1 MMNLLHGENTRS
13 RSILIATITGGTLL
27 ILAITVFAVAS
38 QSRSVSTQAAES
50 VSTVENLRV
59 LSLARSEIGLAS
71 RAAAAATDETAV
83 IQGAIENANLALDS
97 VENNFNE
104 NTREETLDA
113 FANFRAAVDDQT
125 TVLSSN
131 GQNQSLLQEAEVAT
145 GEAFATV
152 GAIMRDDQL
161 AAVEDLE
168 AANDLMNI
176 IATIATFIVA
186 FVVPSAALFVF
197 QALQTAPR
205 ELRELRFEHDRLQ
218 RRSSAIANT
227 VIDECTDLSR
237 RLSRGEDAP
246 SVGELRGELRRFVN
260 IASMNGSASSIRNQ
274 RFDTNAV
281 LGQVID
287 DLDARSTVL
296 LPQALDP
303 FAFADKQQ
311 FEVVASELISNALEH
326 GKAPYE
332 VLTIP
337 TENEIEIHVRD
348 SGHGLSDE
356 IVQGAV
362 LDQESNLRN
371 GALEGTLGYGLI
383 AVRRSLES
391 MGGSLRYER
400 ANDITALIA
409 SMPSAI
415 EQPTSAQSENL
426 AA

>member
-1 MMNLLHGENTRS
+1 M
-13 RSILIATITGGTLL
+13 
-27 ILAITVFAVAS
+27 
-38 QSRSVSTQAAES
+38 
-50 VSTVENLRV
+50 
-59 LSLARSEIGLAS
+59 
-71 RAAAAATDETAV
+71 
-83 IQGAIENANLALDS
+83 
-97 VENNFNE
+97 
-104 NTREETLDA
+104 
-113 FANFRAAVDDQT
+113 
-125 TVLSSN
+125 
-131 GQNQSLLQEAEVAT
+131 
-145 GEAFATV
+145 
-152 GAIMRDDQL
+152 
-161 AAVEDLE
+161 
-168 AANDLMNI
+168 
-176 IATIATFIVA
+176 
-186 FVVPSAALFVF
+186 F